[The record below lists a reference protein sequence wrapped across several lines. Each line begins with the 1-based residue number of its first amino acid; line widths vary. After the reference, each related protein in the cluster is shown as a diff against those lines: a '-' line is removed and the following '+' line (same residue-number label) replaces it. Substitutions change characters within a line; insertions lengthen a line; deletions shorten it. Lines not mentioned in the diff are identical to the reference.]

1 MTAVV
6 IVASLALSGLL
17 TYALL
22 DTRSRVRELERK
34 LVAADQAAHTDPLT
48 GLANRSGLNRGLSA
62 QLAAAGPGDHLAI
75 VMLDLDNL
83 KQVNDRYGHD
93 IGDAVIAQVA
103 ARIARPR
110 AHVVCSARLGGDEF
124 VVLLAPQANPTKA
137 SQYAEQFAHALCASI
152 GQPMI
157 ADGQPLSVTASAG
170 VAAMPAEHM
179 DRLMAAA
186 DKAMYRAKSTG
197 VALCRY
203 LPRVDGPVQPQH
215 RPAHR
220 LRDQVTD
227 ADAAAKRDR
236 FTTVES
242 DEGWSDTSA
251 GLLS

>member
-1 MTAVV
+1 MSIVLATA
-6 IVASLALSGLL
+6 ALLLSGALGLALIDARG
-17 TYALL
+17 
-22 DTRSRVRELERK
+22 RNRMLEQK
-34 LVAADQAAHTDPLT
+34 LATADHAAHTDPLT
-48 GLANRSGLNRGLSA
+48 GLANRAGLGRGLSA
-62 QLAAAGPGDHLAI
+62 QRAAAGPGDHLAI
-75 VMLDLDNL
+75 VMLDLDGL
-83 KQVNDRYGHD
+83 KQINDRYGHD
-93 IGDAVIAQVA
+93 VGDAVITQVA

-152 GQPMI
+152 AQPLI
-157 ADGQPLSVTASAG
+157 AEDQPLSITASAG
-170 VAAMPAEHM
+170 VAAMPCEHL

-203 LPRVDGPVQPQH
+203 QPQLDGPAQPQH

-220 LRDQVTD
+220 LRDKLTH
-227 ADAAAKRDR
+227 DR
-236 FTTVES
+236 FAGTEA
-242 DEGWSDTSA
+242 GWGDTSA